1 MGDNDNLQIIVNL
14 NLFQVLKELEIAQAK
29 DSEMI
34 PIAIGTE

>member
-1 MGDNDNLQIIVNL
+1 MVLVSGSKRI
-14 NLFQVLKELEIAQAK
+14 QVLKELEIAQAK